1 MSICAYTNVKEVF
14 SMIDLL
20 KAFADE
26 TRMRMFRLLL
36 NGDMC
41 VCEIEKSLKLSQS
54 NASRHLTVLK
64 KANILDSYKEAQWTY
79 YKIADS
85 FMREEGQLFMY
96 LKEKVLQLPQYEEDN
111 KNYMACRAL
120 DLCGCKKGVNERE
133 F

>member
-1 MSICAYTNVKEVF
+1 
-14 SMIDLL
+14 MIDLL

-111 KNYMACRAL
+111 KNYMSCRTM
-120 DLCGCKKGVNERE
+120 DLCGCKKGENANEAE
-133 F
+133 